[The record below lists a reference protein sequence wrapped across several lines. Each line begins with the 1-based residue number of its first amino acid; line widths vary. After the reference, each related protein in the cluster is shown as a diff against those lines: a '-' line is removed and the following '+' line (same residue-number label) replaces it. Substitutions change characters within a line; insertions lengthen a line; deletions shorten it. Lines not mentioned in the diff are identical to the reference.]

1 MKTEVEIAGV
11 SPIPDSRVLLVK
23 SKWHPTIVEGLT
35 RGCCEYLDL
44 LECKDIEQHTAPGSL
59 ELPFVINY
67 LLGSGK
73 SYDAVICLGVILK
86 GETGHGDMIAQ
97 QVYDGLSRLSM
108 ERNVPII
115 NEVLPVTEIR
125 HAEERARDD
134 KFNKGKE
141 AAVAAAEMVAWRRR
155 VG

>member
-1 MKTEVEIAGV
+1 MKTEVDIVGV
-11 SPIPDSRVLLVK
+11 PSIPESRVLLLK
-23 SKWHPTIVEGLT
+23 SKWHPAVIEGLS
-35 RGCCEYLDL
+35 RGCCEYLERL
-44 LECKDIEQHTAPGSL
+44 GCKEVEQHTLPGSL
-59 ELPFVINY
+59 EMPFAINY
-67 LLGSGK
+67 LLDSGRTF
-73 SYDAVICLGVILK
+73 DAVICLGVILT
-86 GETGHGDMIAQ
+86 GETGHADMIAQ

-115 NEVLPVTEIR
+115 NEVLPVTDIG

-141 AAVAAAEMVAWRRR
+141 AAVAAAEMVAWRRM

>member
-11 SPIPDSRVLLVK
+11 PPIPDSRVLLVK
-23 SKWHPTIVEGLT
+23 SKWHPTVVEGLT

-44 LECKDIEQHTAPGSL
+44 LECKDVEQHTVPGSL

-108 ERNVPII
+108 ERGVPII
-115 NEVLPVTEIR
+115 NEVLPVTDIR
-125 HAEERARDD
+125 HAEDRSRDD
-134 KFNKGKE
+134 RFNKGKE
-141 AAVAAAEMVAWRRR
+141 AAVAAAEMVTWRRR

>member
-11 SPIPDSRVLLVK
+11 PSIPDSRVLLLK
-23 SKWHPTIVEGLT
+23 SKWHPSVVEGLS
-35 RGCCEYLDL
+35 RGCCEYLER
-44 LECKDIEQHTAPGSL
+44 LECKDIEQHTLPGSL
-59 ELPFVINY
+59 EIAVRDQLHAWFR
-67 LLGSGK
+67 K
-73 SYDAVICLGVILK
+73 TYDAVICLGVILK

-97 QVYDGLSRLSM
+97 QVYEGLSRLSL

-115 NEVLPVTEIR
+115 NEVLPVTDIR